1 MYIGGR
7 RPHTAAEA
15 DLLRQEAMEWQ
26 MVELIDDIDG
36 HCLMTGTSLHENDTL
51 LLPPLPSSA
60 LENIDD
66 DESHSF
72 IPLLDRLLPNE

>member
-1 MYIGGR
+1 
-7 RPHTAAEA
+7 
-15 DLLRQEAMEWQ
+15 